1 MELRFIPEAAMD
13 GDSAELEAV
22 RQTVD
27 SRYDD
32 IKSGRVKPVDGPAFF
47 QALRKREIELLKG
60 RSSK

>member
-1 MELRFIPEAAMD
+1 MD